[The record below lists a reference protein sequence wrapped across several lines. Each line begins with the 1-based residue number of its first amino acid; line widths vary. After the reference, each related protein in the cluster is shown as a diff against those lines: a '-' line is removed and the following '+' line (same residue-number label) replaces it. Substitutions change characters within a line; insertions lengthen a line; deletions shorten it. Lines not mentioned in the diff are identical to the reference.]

1 LAGCWVDPKPATQE
15 NRYTAIADPGRIALA
30 ANIECAGAPRFV
42 IRSKIASTFAD
53 FIGGLA

>member
-1 LAGCWVDPKPATQE
+1 VDPKPATQE